1 MPTDRPTASELLEAI
16 REFLEDKIAPN
27 LEGQLAFHAQV
38 AGNALS
44 IVERTLEHGGTMD
57 AAELQRLQELLGTDG
72 NLLELN
78 HQLAERIRNGDD
90 FGLKKG
96 QKNDQRRD
104 LLFDHLQKTVKDKL
118 QLANPRYLK
127 NR

>member
-16 REFLEDKIAPN
+16 REFLAEKIAPN

-38 AGNALS
+38 AGNALA

-57 AAELQRLQELLGTDG
+57 AEELQRLQELLGTEG

-78 HQLAERIRNGDD
+78 HQLAERIRNGDFD
-90 FGLKKG
+90 R
-96 QKNDQRRD
+96 QRDQQRDQQRD
-104 LLFDHLQKTVKDKL
+104 LLFEHLQKTVKDKL

-127 NR
+127 KG